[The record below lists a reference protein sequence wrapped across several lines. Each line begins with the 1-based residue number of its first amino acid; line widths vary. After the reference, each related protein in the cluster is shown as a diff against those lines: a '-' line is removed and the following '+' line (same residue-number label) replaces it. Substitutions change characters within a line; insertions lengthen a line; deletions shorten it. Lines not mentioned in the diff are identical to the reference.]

1 MNPPAFAVD
10 AALALRR
17 RLLRAADAVLPP
29 WAALFDRTM
38 GIVRTHALAA
48 LAELGVPAA
57 LGDRALGLDELAVRV
72 GADADTLRRLMRI
85 AELDGIVKRDRR
97 GRYAL
102 TRVGAILRPD
112 AEGSLD
118 PWVRYLTLGS
128 TRAAYAELAGSVRT
142 GEPSF
147 RRAHGKTVW
156 DHYSAHPEEEALF
169 ASAMR
174 SISAFAAPELAAAS
188 LWPDT
193 GTVCDVAG
201 GTGELL
207 AAIVG
212 PRPGLRGIVVDLKGV
227 VDSAPARER
236 VEFVVGDLFAP
247 IEVAADLYVL
257 KNILHDW
264 DEATCVS
271 ILRNVPGRVVVIEQ
285 VQDPERPHPFATPTD
300 IQMLT
305 QTDGGRERSVAELQA
320 LLRQAGKAPG
330 PVELAGTS
338 ALVQAG

>member
-29 WAALFDRTM
+29 WAAVFDRTM

-57 LGDRALGLDELAVRV
+57 LGERALGLDELAVRV

-85 AELDGIVKRDRR
+85 AELDGIVRRDRR

-156 DHYSAHPEEEALF
+156 DHYAAHPEEEALF

-174 SISAFAAPELAAAS
+174 SISAF
-188 LWPDT
+188 D
-193 GTVCDVAG
+193 G
-201 GTGELL
+201 
-207 AAIVG
+207 
-212 PRPGLRGIVVDLKGV
+212 
-227 VDSAPARER
+227 AR
-236 VEFVVGDLFAP
+236 A
-247 IEVAADLYVL
+247 
-257 KNILHDW
+257 
-264 DEATCVS
+264 
-271 ILRNVPGRVVVIEQ
+271 
-285 VQDPERPHPFATPTD
+285 
-300 IQMLT
+300 
-305 QTDGGRERSVAELQA
+305 GGREPVARQRDGVRRRGRDGRAAGGDRRPAPRAARHRRRPQGASSRLRGPRASAWSSWSATCSRPSRSP
-320 LLRQAGKAPG
+320 R
-330 PVELAGTS
+330 TS
-338 ALVQAG
+338 TS